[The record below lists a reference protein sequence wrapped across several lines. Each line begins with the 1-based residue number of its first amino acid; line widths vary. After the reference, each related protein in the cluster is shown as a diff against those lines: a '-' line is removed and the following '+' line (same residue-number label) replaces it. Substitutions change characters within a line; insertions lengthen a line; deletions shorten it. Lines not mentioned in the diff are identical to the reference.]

1 MHLEV
6 FINVNVPAD
15 KAWELMAHEFNKIH
29 EWSAGI
35 SHSSGSRNACT
46 TGAARVCD
54 TALGQFDEKIIR
66 FDEAAK
72 SFAYHATNK
81 DMPFFVKSMVIDNKV
96 NPISATSC
104 RAGWVVDVDIIAP
117 FNIFPGV
124 LLKMQLTQG
133 LKASLEEMKYYLERG
148 QKHPRKVKALDKA
161 QKSTMPVK
169 AVVVSMIALGA
180 LGAAGMAVYNSRRA
194 NSDQSTL
201 PATHQPLQSPLEN
214 GMVTTLVST
223 QSSEILSFTGAG
235 TGNDPVPEAIAALQG
250 YPALTSAITEVVF
263 ANNIPGHDA
272 EQIDLEM
279 KTDLS
284 TANITFFFS
293 EGFVHPTY
301 GSQPQ
306 ARIVTCSIA
315 SQDGWNCNEA

>member
-1 MHLEV
+1 MHLEI
-6 FINVNVPAD
+6 FIDVNVPAD
-15 KAWELMAHEFNKIH
+15 KAWKLMAHEFNKIH

-46 TGAARVCD
+46 TGAARVCE

-81 DMPFFVKSMVIDNKV
+81 DMPFFVKGMVVDNRVKS
-96 NPISATSC
+96 ISATSC

-117 FNIFPGV
+117 FNVFPGV
-124 LLKMQLTQG
+124 LLKMQFTKGLT
-133 LKASLEEMKYYLERG
+133 ASLEEMKYYLETGER
-148 QKHPRKVKALDKA
+148 HSRKIKAL
-161 QKSTMPVK
+161 QKVPEGGMPVK
-169 AVVVSMIALGA
+169 AIVSVLALGA
-180 LGAAGMAVYNSRRA
+180 LGAAGVVAYRSLA
-194 NSDQSTL
+194 NAKQGPSSINNQS
-201 PATHQPLQSPLEN
+201 LQDLLESEVIASPMPN
-214 GMVTTLVST
+214 
-223 QSSEILSFTGAG
+223 QSSEVLSFTGESSNG
-235 TGNDPVPEAIAALQG
+235 DPVPEASAALQD
-250 YPALTSAITEVVF
+250 YPRLASAITQVVL

-272 EQIDLEM
+272 EQIDIEM
-279 KTDLS
+279 ATDRS

-306 ARIVTCSIA
+306 SRMVTCSVV
-315 SQDGWNCNEA
+315 SQDSWNCNEA